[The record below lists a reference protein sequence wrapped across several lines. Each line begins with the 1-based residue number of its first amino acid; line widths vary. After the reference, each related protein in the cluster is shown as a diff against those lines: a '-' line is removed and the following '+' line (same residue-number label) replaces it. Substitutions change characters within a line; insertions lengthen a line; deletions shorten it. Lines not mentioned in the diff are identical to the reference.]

1 MTIHYAIVHYLQQWV
16 NLKFDRCHLFYK
28 EKKSSFGISVGDY
41 EAKPLWHISQRVCS
55 KLGLIFS
62 LMHQSFPCVGILLQE
77 GLLFS
82 TLQLSFIS
90 FLWFLLK
97 TLSEWERL
105 SSDNSQLS
113 THLSIHP
120 FIHLLP
126 VSTFL
131 YIKESL
137 IRCYCCIPFDPSQMQ
152 RRNAFISCTLLHVCF
167 VLCPSPLSVV
177 FLCLPLLHTSILN
190 MTKWL
195 SVWWSIFK
203 HLSHLSGP
211 FHSLLFLQR
220 KLCSQTFLLF
230 LYHKSFIFHFFLLFI
245 ISCCLP
251 FSPLSPISS
260 LSLFFFY
267 LSLLADI
274 APSSSPSHPELSY
287 LAGVSAAD
295 VARLQTSASP
305 CPAASL
311 LCWSG

>member
-1 MTIHYAIVHYLQQWV
+1 MPSFLQR
-16 NLKFDRCHLFYK
+16 K
-28 EKKSSFGISVGDY
+28 KKSSFGISVGDY

-62 LMHQSFPCVGILLQE
+62 LMHQSSPCVGILLQE

-90 FLWFLLK
+90 FLLFLLK

-137 IRCYCCIPFDPSQMQ
+137 IRRYCCIPFNPSQMQ

-230 LYHKSFIFHFFLLFI
+230 LYHKSFIFHFFILFI
-245 ISCCLP
+245 ISRCLP

-260 LSLFFFY
+260 LSVFL
-267 LSLLADI
+267 LSLSACWYRTLLL
-274 APSSSPSHPELSY
+274 PLSSRTILSGWSECSRCSQAANICFP
-287 LAGVSAAD
+287 LSCWISALLI
-295 VARLQTSASP
+295 RLTALTPQSLV
-305 CPAASL
+305 SL
-311 LCWSG
+311 LLP